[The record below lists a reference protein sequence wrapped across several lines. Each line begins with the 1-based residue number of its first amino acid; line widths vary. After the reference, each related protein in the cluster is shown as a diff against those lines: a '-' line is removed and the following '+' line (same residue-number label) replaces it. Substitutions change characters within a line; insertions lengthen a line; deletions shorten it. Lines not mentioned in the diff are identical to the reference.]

1 MDPLS
6 VPDGTQVTVY
16 AGNDEEFSA
25 ELRNNTTT
33 FKNSVARF
41 NDLRFIG
48 RSGRGKFFSVQN
60 FRSIFE
66 GPECFLFEHLSFS
79 LITSTFWILVGFN
92 CNCTLTYF
100 SFLENMV
107 VEEGYILEEKKRPT
121 YPGTINSLSIFCGF
135 YIKLVFQRS
144 SPSPGQRNPTKGITL
159 IFTWFRLWFLE
170 FVVLIVL
177 KWV

>member
-6 VPDGTQVTVY
+6 VPDGTRVTVY

-79 LITSTFWILVGFN
+79 LITSTF
-92 CNCTLTYF
+92 
-100 SFLENMV
+100 
-107 VEEGYILEEKKRPT
+107 
-121 YPGTINSLSIFCGF
+121 
-135 YIKLVFQRS
+135 
-144 SPSPGQRNPTKGITL
+144 
-159 IFTWFRLWFLE
+159 
-170 FVVLIVL
+170 
-177 KWV
+177 